1 MITCKVNKVTSEERR
16 ASERNVSDSFQR
28 RISPEVSVG
37 DVEEFLLHEGT
48 RRELGIGNEA
58 ERRNEHRV

>member
-1 MITCKVNKVTSEERR
+1 MNKVTSEERR
-16 ASERNVSDSFQR
+16 ASERDVSDSFQR

-58 ERRNEHRV
+58 ERRNEHRGLM